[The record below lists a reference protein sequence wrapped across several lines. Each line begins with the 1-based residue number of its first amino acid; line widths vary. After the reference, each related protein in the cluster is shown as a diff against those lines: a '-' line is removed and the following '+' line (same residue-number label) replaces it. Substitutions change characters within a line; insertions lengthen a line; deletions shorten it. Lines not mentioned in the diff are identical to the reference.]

1 MDIRNKH
8 PPIPAQTRNKFPQ
21 LQSNTDADDLILKS
35 MKLPEGEPP
44 IKKVKE
50 NPNKRLKAN
59 WGKEKKSQRRKSWDS
74 VRHKTKQNKSAW
86 WTPLT
91 IKKFER
97 RFYKTKKEKSER
109 EKEEEDDDDETH
121 NISNQDGPKQ
131 SRRKKNSPLGNRGA
145 HNCRMGESQNSSS
158 GNTFSVPTR
167 LGLGFEGVLV
177 SSFEPY
183 FGPSIQERLGRDKRP
198 LLGPRFR

>member
-1 MDIRNKH
+1 
-8 PPIPAQTRNKFPQ
+8 
-21 LQSNTDADDLILKS
+21 
-35 MKLPEGEPP
+35 MKLPEGEHP

-50 NPNKRLKAN
+50 NPNKWLRAN
-59 WGKEKKSQRRKSWDS
+59 WGKEKKSQRRKSWES

-97 RFYKTKKEKSER
+97 RFYKRKKEKSER
-109 EKEEEDDDDETH
+109 EKEEDDNEAH
-121 NISNQDGPKQ
+121 NISNPDGPKQ

-145 HNCRMGESQNSSS
+145 HNCRMGGLQNSSS

-177 SSFEPY
+177 SSFEPS
-183 FGPSIQERLGRDKRP
+183 FGPSIQEGRGRDKRP
-198 LLGPRFR
+198 LLGLRFR